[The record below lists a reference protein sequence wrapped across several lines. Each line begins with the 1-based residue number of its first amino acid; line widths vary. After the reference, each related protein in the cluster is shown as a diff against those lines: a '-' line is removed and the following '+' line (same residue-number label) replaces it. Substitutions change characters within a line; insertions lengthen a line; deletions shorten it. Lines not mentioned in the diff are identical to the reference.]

1 MSQSKLIT
9 VTLNPSLDR
18 TLKTHYMAVGYKN
31 RTQGDALFHPA
42 GRGVSIA
49 RAAHQ
54 LGAEAHAIVLI
65 GRDSVG
71 LAYATLLKE
80 SGLPHTIVETTA
92 GTRSNTI
99 IYDSGHD
106 TQTELIEER
115 GEVSADE
122 LTLVKETM
130 LQIANKDDLI
140 LLGGSLSAGIPL
152 DTYYQFATA
161 AQEIGARAAVANIYQ
176 PLQETIKA
184 QPEFI
189 ALTQQEA
196 ESYFNCPVRS
206 VDDVISVSNS
216 LRQETNGRVL
226 IQLADKQRAL
236 LTTTNGRWLV
246 DISETDTHG
255 TTTGV
260 WAAMLAGYLTGRISE
275 QPFEE
280 ALELGAAAASY
291 TAAQIGSE
299 FGSAA
304 EVQEMTDDV
313 SVEAMKR
320 QKANPTA

>member
-1 MSQSKLIT
+1 MSQTKLIT

-18 TLKTHYMAVGYKN
+18 TLKTHYMAIGYKN
-31 RTQGDALFHPA
+31 RTLGDALFHPA

-49 RAAHQ
+49 RAAHN
-54 LGAEAHAIVLI
+54 LGADAHAIVLV
-65 GRDSVG
+65 GRESVG

-80 SGLPHTIVETTA
+80 SGVPHTIVETAA

-106 TQTELIEER
+106 QQTELTEER
-115 GEVSADE
+115 AEVSAAE
-122 LTLVKETM
+122 LEQVKATM
-130 LQIANKDDLI
+130 LQLASEGDLV

-152 DTYYQFATA
+152 DTYYQFALA
-161 AQEIGARAAVANIYQ
+161 LEEIGARVAVANIYK
-176 PLQETIKA
+176 PLQETVKA
-184 QPEFI
+184 KPEFI

-206 VDDVISVSNS
+206 VEDVISISNS
-216 LRQETNGRVL
+216 LRQETGGRVL
-226 IQLADKQRAL
+226 IQMSDKHHAL
-236 LTTTNGRWLV
+236 LTTSTGRWLV
-246 DISETDTHG
+246 DIPETETHG

-291 TAAQIGSE
+291 TAAQLGSE
-299 FGSAA
+299 FGSAD

-320 QKANPTA
+320 QKANPPV